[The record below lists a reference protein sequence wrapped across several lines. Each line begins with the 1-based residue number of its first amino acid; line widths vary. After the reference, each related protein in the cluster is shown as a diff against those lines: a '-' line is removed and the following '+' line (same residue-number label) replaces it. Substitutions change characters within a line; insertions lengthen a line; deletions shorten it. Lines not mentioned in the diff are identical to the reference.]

1 MSTSK
6 SIIILHYAG
15 GEKNRSNGNEELS
28 LSDKQRTPSIIP
40 QRKWGANALALTR
53 TLTIYNNRSKKIL
66 ALKSVYIWLHL
77 SSVIIHGNL
86 DRLSFCSGQGL
97 CHHLSPRTS
106 QAMPRKEF
114 WISLHDKQSQF
125 EALLDPDLQLE
136 MVKPVTSIKDSYCR
150 LSDHVAVTE
159 SLKAAMKY
167 INKSQKSVIA
177 SRYLG

>member
-15 GEKNRSNGNEELS
+15 GKKNRSNGNEELS
-28 LSDKQRTPSIIP
+28 LSDKQKTLSIIP
-40 QRKWGANALALTR
+40 QWKWGANALALTH
-53 TLTIYNNRSKKIL
+53 TLTIYNNRSKKML
-66 ALKSVYIWLHL
+66 ALESVYIWLHL
-77 SSVIIHGNL
+77 SPVIMHGNL

-106 QAMPRKEF
+106 KPMPRKEF

-136 MVKPVTSIKDSYCR
+136 MAKPVTSTKDSYCR
-150 LSDHVAVTE
+150 LRVHKTVTE
-159 SLKAAMKY
+159 PLKAAMKC
-167 INKSQKSVIA
+167 INKCQKSVIV
-177 SRYLG
+177 SHYPG